1 MDKNYNEKPVVG
13 IDLGTT
19 NSSAAVYDPI
29 AGKAENIRNEEGV
42 SITPSAVSFES
53 SRKYIVGREAKEC
66 ADIYPEYTI
75 LNVKRMM
82 GVTNVAKIIEG
93 ISYSPPQIS
102 AMILMKIMKIL
113 EMNTNIDSREV
124 IITVP
129 AYFNNAA
136 RNATIAAAEMAGL
149 HVVTLLDEPVAALY
163 ACEQLNDLA
172 NKTVMVYDMGGGTT
186 DIVIAKI
193 DDDTINEIVIG
204 GDSQLG
210 GEDYNA
216 ALVRYIKEMY
226 LKGEE
231 LDIEDEQRLLLDVED
246 VKETLSSK
254 KAAYLTLNTAEGR
267 KRISVTR
274 EEFERCTKGLQERV
288 RKTMQDVTRE
298 LFDKK
303 AHIDKILLVGGATR
317 MPQIRNLLEEM
328 FPFTDVIS
336 KDVDLAVS
344 KGAAIYGYLKKME
357 QNTYKVKKAFKPKE
371 LIRVSSRSYG
381 IEALRGDAGE
391 KVVCNLIFKGSDLPI
406 KAEQTFHTGEEG
418 QKQVCLKVYETTAAE
433 KYLEPNA
440 DKILGV
446 YELEIDEHIKRH
458 SDIIVELKLKEDGT
472 LHLKAREPQTG
483 AAIQG
488 TMNSNALLDDKEMI
502 RQKEEIERLILM

>member
-1 MDKNYNEKPVVG
+1 MDKNYNKKPVIG

-29 AGKAENIRNEEGV
+29 SRKAENIKNEEGV
-42 SITPSAVSFES
+42 SITPSAVYFES
-53 SRKYIVGREAKEC
+53 NRKYIVGREAKEC
-66 ADIYPEYTI
+66 AAIYPGYTV

-82 GVTNVAKIIEG
+82 GVTNAAKIIEG

-102 AMILMKIMKIL
+102 AMILMKLMKIL
-113 EMNTNIDSREV
+113 EMNTNINSREA

-136 RNATIAAAEMAGL
+136 RSATMAAAEMAGL
-149 HVVTLLDEPVAALY
+149 QVVTLLDEPVAALY
-163 ACEQLNDLA
+163 ACEQVNDLV
-172 NKTVMVYDMGGGTT
+172 NKTVMVFDMGGGTT

-193 DDDTINEIVIG
+193 DDDAINEIVIG
-204 GDSQLG
+204 GDNQLG

-216 ALVRYIKEMY
+216 ALVSYIKETY

-231 LDIEDEQRLLLDVED
+231 LDIEDEQRMLLDVEE
-246 VKETLSSK
+246 VKEKLSSK
-254 KAAYLTLNTAEGR
+254 EAAYLTLNTAKGK

-274 EEFERCTKGLQERV
+274 EEFEHCTQCLQKRV
-288 RKTMQDVTRE
+288 RKTIQEVTRE

-357 QNTYKVKKAFKPKE
+357 QNTYKVRKVFRPKE
-371 LIRVSSRSYG
+371 LVRVSSRSYG
-381 IEALRGDAGE
+381 IEALKGDDGE
-391 KVVCNLIFKGSDLPI
+391 KVVCNLIFKGSELPI
-406 KAEQTFHTGEEG
+406 KEEQTFHTGEEG
-418 QKQVCLKVYETTAAE
+418 QKKVCLRVYETTASE
-433 KYLEPNA
+433 KYLKPDA
-440 DKILGV
+440 DKLLGV
-446 YELEIDEHIKRH
+446 YELEIDEHIKLH
-458 SDIIVELKLKEDGT
+458 SDIIVELRLKEDGT

-488 TMNSNALLDDKEMI
+488 TINSNALLNDKEMNQ
-502 RQKEEIERLILM
+502 QKEEVERLILM